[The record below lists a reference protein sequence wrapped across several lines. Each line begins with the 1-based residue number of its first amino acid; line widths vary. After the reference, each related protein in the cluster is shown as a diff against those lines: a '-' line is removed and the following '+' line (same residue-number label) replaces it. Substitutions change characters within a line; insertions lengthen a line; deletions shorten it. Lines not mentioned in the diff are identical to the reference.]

1 MKDFLMEAKEALH
14 GVQYCPYCMEPK
26 GSKISCCEEA
36 DFLDFKDFDD
46 ETQKQII
53 QDEYDSVIWK

>member
-1 MKDFLMEAKEALH
+1 
-14 GVQYCPYCMEPK
+14 
-26 GSKISCCEEA
+26 
-36 DFLDFKDFDD
+36 LDFKDFDD